1 MQITKSYSFYCDN
14 INIGKYQLLKTKAI
28 EIRDFKNEISQTVC
42 SDFTTFANM
51 SKFDWINYFRTRLSN
66 CNNQDISHAIVD
78 VFVAYENKIQQF
90 KQKTSLKV
98 QSKINVEY
106 YKRNGKNFKKGDVK
120 TYEVKMKSTKLTK
133 LMTYLFRYYNDGL
146 LDYLKANLDTDP
158 KKKQM
163 RLDIISL
170 LERKGDRIIPIIT
183 SVRNRLLSKI
193 TKHPIEFK
201 SLTFSS
207 CNEMKDRI
215 LDWNK
220 TKNTEHNA
228 FITISGQKTNNGKL
242 YIPTKHSKKH
252 HGCIN
257 EYDKEPNNKGQRI
270 ISYTCQLL
278 KNKVRFVLTRKC
290 EEKQITN
297 KYKYYGVDVNVKHNL
312 FSSSDGKEIDYDRD
326 IFNDYLKFIKKLDSK
341 LQKKTNEERTLSNKD
356 EFNKKKWMNRIKDML
371 KRKSSELVKQAK
383 QQGKDHIVMEELE
396 LMGKSYIR
404 SQDLLGFKYS
414 RLIRLLNLAD
424 LKNIITSIAN
434 KNGLQV
440 TFVQPHYTS
449 QTCSECGHV
458 SKENR
463 KTQETFKCICCG
475 STSNADTHS
484 AKNIEDRLSV
494 DVLRRK
500 LLNFSNGLYS
510 TKRMKKD
517 TIKTVLVECYDT
529 QSTMVDG
536 YKTN

>member
-1 MQITKSYSFYCDN
+1 MQVTKSYSFYCDN
-14 INIGKYQLLKTKAI
+14 LNIGKYQLLKDKAV
-28 EIRDFKNEISQTVC
+28 ELRDFKNQISEEVC
-42 SDFTTFANM
+42 SNFDYFANL
-51 SKFDWINYFRTRLSN
+51 SKFKWINHFRTNLPN

-98 QSKINVEY
+98 QSKIEVQF

-120 TYEVKMKSTKLTK
+120 SFNINMKSTKLTK
-133 LMTYLFRYYNDGL
+133 LMTYLVRYYNDGL
-146 LDYLKANLDTDP
+146 VAYLQENIDDDE

-170 LERKGDRIIPIIT
+170 LERRGDKVIPLINSI
-183 SVRNRLLSKI
+183 RDRLLNKL
-193 TKHPIEFK
+193 TEHPIEFK

-207 CNEMKDRI
+207 CNEMKARI

-220 TKNTEHNA
+220 TRNTEHNA
-228 FITISGQKTNNGKL
+228 FITISGQKTDNGKI
-242 YIPTKHSKKH
+242 YIPVKHSKSH
-252 HGCIN
+252 HGNIN
-257 EYDKEPNNKGQRI
+257 DYDKEPNGKGQKV

-278 KNKVRFVLTRKC
+278 KNKVRFVLTKKC

-297 KYKYYGVDVNVKHNL
+297 KYEYYGVDVNVKHNL

-326 IFNDYLKFIKKLDSK
+326 IFNDYLKFIQKLDSK
-341 LQKKTNEERTLSNKD
+341 LQKKPKDNRVLSNKD
-356 EFNKKKWMNRIKDML
+356 EVSKKKWMNRIKDML
-371 KRKSSELVKQAK
+371 KRKSSELVKKAK
-383 QQGKDHIVMEELE
+383 ESGKDHIVMEELE

-414 RLIRLLNLAD
+414 RLIRLLNLSD
-424 LKNIITSIAN
+424 LKNIVTSIAN

-449 QTCSECGHV
+449 QTCSCGCIT
-458 SKENR
+458 KENR
-463 KTQETFKCICCG
+463 KTQEKFKCISCG
-475 STSNADTHS
+475 STENADTHS
-484 AKNIEDRLSV
+484 AKNIEDRLRV

-510 TKRMKKD
+510 TKRIKKD
-517 TIKTVLVECYDT
+517 TIKSILVECYDT
-529 QSTMVDG
+529 QSNMDIEQT
-536 YKTN
+536 K